1 MNQKPY
7 RYPGIHSFTEAE
19 REQFFGR
26 ERETE
31 ELYRLLVLNPI
42 VVLFGKSG
50 TGKTSLLQAGISPML
65 HQRGLH
71 PVKVRLNDTDKPI
84 SRQIWEQFNQGD
96 YLPLGTPDN
105 LSLLEYCRRFDYTDG
120 GEAMTPLLLLDQFE
134 ELFTLYGEKP
144 EAREEFIE
152 QLAELLGD
160 PSPGPSG
167 GFRAGAARVVISLR
181 SDYLFLLDRLSS
193 RIPAIL
199 RCRYEL
205 SPLNEVNATSA
216 ITKPAAKPGNF
227 ASLPF
232 SFSPTALE
240 TILEGLTAQS
250 DAGEKGREVEAFLL
264 QLFCQ
269 QIERRLIADQVPAN
283 FEITPAFFGGE
294 SGIEAIRDKFYAD
307 VLNLFQPDHKRN
319 AVQRLVEEKL
329 ISAERRIIAERETL
343 KQALGLID
351 DDLTLLCRERL
362 LREEPRGGSYYYELS
377 HDTLLAPV
385 LKAKAKRLAA
395 LAEQERLAALAAEE
409 NRIAAERAEADRK
422 RKQALYGSLAALF
435 LILIAVFAIGFA
447 VRKTTL
453 ASEAAAF
460 AEKKNQE
467 AIASDSLARI
477 KTVDAENAEDRAR
490 EALKLAEEKTAAAD
504 AAEKEAA
511 EQRTIAGKLSVEA
524 ERASARAEQLKR
536 EAADAA
542 ELAVKAL
549 LPQIRRDI
557 LYLDY
562 KAAFDKLKR
571 AVPLGVLQDSL
582 GYESMEIAYFY
593 HYSDRGGALATE
605 AYDLAAALLSKDT
618 LKGSM
623 DFTALDTDK
632 AKHLRARYL
641 GDHMV
646 FLEGGRFMMQGEEFG
661 GNFVAYEAEVSDF
674 SLSKYETT
682 VWQYHL
688 FCVARGHDISRRM
701 SSDGVTLDE
710 GSVQPSWG
718 WVGDNPVVEVSWYDA
733 VVYANW
739 LSEQWGRSPY
749 YEISLEKDSLNT
761 SEYDDF
767 KWTVTPNPKSNGFR
781 LPTELEWEY
790 AAKGGLSRD
799 TFAYSGSNDLDAV
812 GWNGDNSSSRTQGVG
827 QKKANGAGIYD
838 MSGNVWEWCYDW
850 DGDLPA
856 PTPLGAEG
864 GSARVRRG
872 GSWGNFPEYCRV
884 SDRIGGIPG
893 ARDFSVGFRL
903 ALVP

>member
-152 QLAELLGD
+152 QLTELLGD

-227 ASLPF
+227 ASWPF
-232 SFSPTALE
+232 SFSPAALE
-240 TILEGLTAQS
+240 IILEGLTAQS

-343 KQALGLID
+343 KQALGLTD

-422 RKQALYGSLAALF
+422 RKQALQFSLLAVSLMREADKQRSIASQLSEEVKRAAAL
-435 LILIAVFAIGFA
+435 AV
-447 VRKTTL
+447 
-453 ASEAAAF
+453 
-460 AEKKNQE
+460 
-467 AIASDSLARI
+467 
-477 KTVDAENAEDRAR
+477 
-490 EALKLAEEKTAAAD
+490 EAL
-504 AAEKEAA
+504 
-511 EQRTIAGKLSVEA
+511 LS
-524 ERASARAEQLKR
+524 
-536 EAADAA
+536 
-542 ELAVKAL
+542 
-549 LPQIRRDI
+549 QIRRDI

-562 KAAFDKLKR
+562 AAALEKLKSAAPL
-571 AVPLGVLQDSL
+571 AVLKDSL
-582 GYESMEIAYFY
+582 AYESMEVAYFF
-593 HYSDRGGALATE
+593 HASNSEEKLATA
-605 AYDLAAALLSKDT
+605 AYNLAAELLDKEG

-623 DFTALDTDK
+623 DFEQLDSD
-632 AKHLRARYL
+632 RAQFLKDRYL
-641 GDHMV
+641 GKMILLKGGT
-646 FLEGGRFMMQGEEFG
+646 FLMQGEEFG
-661 GNFVAYEAEVSDF
+661 GDVVAYEAEVSDF

-688 FCVARGHDISRRM
+688 FCAARGHDIFRRI
-701 SSDGVTLDE
+701 SSDGVTLEE
-710 GSVQPSWG
+710 GSVQSPGG
-718 WVGDNPVVEVSWYDA
+718 WVGDNPVVMVSWYDA

-749 YEISLEKDSLNT
+749 YEISVEKDSLNT
-761 SEYDDF
+761 NENDDF

-790 AAKGGLSRD
+790 AAKGGLLRD
-799 TFAYSGSNDLDAV
+799 TFVYSGSNDLDSV
-812 GWNGDNSSSRTQGVG
+812 GWYFGSNSGMRGVG

-850 DGDLPA
+850 YGDLPA

-864 GSARVRRG
+864 GSYRVLRG
-872 GSWGNFPEYCRV
+872 GSWYDYAQYCRV
-884 SDRIGGIPG
+884 SYRRIDDPPY
-893 ARDFSVGFRL
+893 RNNYLGFRL
-903 ALVP
+903 ARSSS